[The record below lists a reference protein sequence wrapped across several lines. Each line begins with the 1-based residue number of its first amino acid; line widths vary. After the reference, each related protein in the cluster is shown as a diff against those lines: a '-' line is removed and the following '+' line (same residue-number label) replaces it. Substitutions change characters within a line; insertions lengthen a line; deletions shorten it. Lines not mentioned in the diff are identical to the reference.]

1 MLPGQAELFG
11 RVALAAALG
20 VLIGAER
27 ELSAKPA
34 GMRTHA
40 LVALGAAAFTVAG
53 FGALEVYGALQTRP
67 DVGRIAAQVVS
78 GVGFLGAGVIIFHN
92 DRVLGVTTAA
102 DIWADAAVGV
112 LCGLGLLWVA
122 TGTTALLLVVVAGLR
137 PVEHRMARFRREHHI
152 EDDAGTAPG
161 GRPPGDRS

>member
-1 MLPGQAELFG
+1 MTSPTEAELFG

-20 VLIGAER
+20 ALIGAER
-27 ELSAKPA
+27 ELAAKPA

-53 FGALEVYGALQTRP
+53 FGALEVAGATRP

-78 GVGFLGAGVIIFHN
+78 GIGFLGAGVIVFQH
-92 DRVLGVTTAA
+92 DRVVGVTTAA
-102 DIWADAAVGV
+102 DIWTDAAVGV

-122 TGTTALLLVVVAGLR
+122 MGTTALSLVVVAGLR
-137 PVEHRMARFRREHHI
+137 PLEQRMLRFRREHHI
-152 EDDAGTAPG
+152 EDAPDPRPG
-161 GRPPGDRS
+161 GG

>member
-1 MLPGQAELFG
+1 MTSPAEAELFG

-27 ELSAKPA
+27 ELAAKPA

-53 FGALEVYGALQTRP
+53 FGALDVAGAARP
-67 DVGRIAAQVVS
+67 DVSRIAAQVVS
-78 GVGFLGAGVIIFHN
+78 GIGFLGAGVILFRD
-92 DRVLGVTTAA
+92 DRVVGVTTAA
-102 DIWADAAVGV
+102 DVWADAAVGV

-122 TGTTALLLVVVAGLR
+122 IGTAALSLVVVAGLR
-137 PVEHRMARFRREHHI
+137 PLERRMLRYRREHDI
-152 EDDAGTAPG
+152 EDGDGPGRSRSPG
-161 GRPPGDRS
+161 GG

>member
-1 MLPGQAELFG
+1 MTSPAEAELFG

-53 FGALEVYGALQTRP
+53 FGALDVAGAARP
-67 DVGRIAAQVVS
+67 DVSRIAAQVVS
-78 GVGFLGAGVIIFHN
+78 GVGFLGAGVILFRG
-92 DRVLGVTTAA
+92 DRVVGVTTAA
-102 DIWADAAVGV
+102 DVWADAAVGV

-122 TGTTALLLVVVAGLR
+122 IGTAALSLVVVAGLR
-137 PVEHRMARFRREHHI
+137 PLERRMLRYRREHHI
-152 EDDAGTAPG
+152 ENGDGPGPAPSPG
-161 GRPPGDRS
+161 GG